1 MDSDRIHPASVDGAH
16 IGLAPLAIVFS
27 GLISTDG
34 AGVHDGNQ
42 VLGAEIMNLNLELS
56 VAIDAA
62 EQSQAVLAGPT
73 QWVQRDLKRLA
84 RPWDMVHLI

>member
-1 MDSDRIHPASVDGAH
+1 MDLDRFNPASVDGAH
-16 IGLAPLAIVFS
+16 IGLDPQ

-34 AGVHDGNQ
+34 AGVDDGDQ
-42 VLGAEIMNLNLELS
+42 IVGAEIMNLNLELS

-62 EQSQAVLAGPT
+62 KQSQAVLARPT

-84 RPWDMVHLI
+84 RPWDMLHLI